1 MKDSLKSNLSHLVF
15 LLLKQ
20 RTRDLLVI
28 EVRQGGTGMNPH
40 VVAILT
46 IVALGFGAWIV
57 GH

>member
-1 MKDSLKSNLSHLVF
+1 M
-15 LLLKQ
+15 LKQ
-20 RTRDLLVI
+20 RKRDLLVI

-40 VVAILT
+40 VIAILT